1 MRSVAPCSPKRG
13 ALARFGVLVSL
24 WFNTR
29 FREIY
34 PAGIPMHFDIL
45 TIFPQLF
52 EPFRATGVL
61 GKAVERGLVG
71 IEAHDLR
78 DWADNKWR
86 QIDDEPYGGGAGMVL
101 QASPVLTAIR
111 DMTSRQRDAR
121 AIILGPRGRLLDQPL
136 AEEMAREP
144 GLLLVCGRYEGF
156 DERVLDISGAEEVS
170 VGDYILGGGEVAA
183 MVLIEAVSRLVPG
196 VVGDPDSV
204 SADSFGEGLLDHPCY
219 TRPPEVEGDLVP
231 EVLLSGNH
239 EAIRRWRLE
248 RSVEITV
255 TRRPDL
261 VKRNWKRYSNEV
273 RELVGRVAP
282 DLVREMG
289 GD

>member
-1 MRSVAPCSPKRG
+1 M
-13 ALARFGVLVSL
+13 SL

-204 SADSFGEGLLDHPCY
+204 IADSFGEGLLDHPCY

-273 RELVGRVAP
+273 RELVGRFAP
-282 DLVREMG
+282 DLIREMG
-289 GD
+289 GA

>member
-1 MRSVAPCSPKRG
+1 
-13 ALARFGVLVSL
+13 
-24 WFNTR
+24 
-29 FREIY
+29 
-34 PAGIPMHFDIL
+34 MHFDIL

-204 SADSFGEGLLDHPCY
+204 IADSFGEGLLDHPCY

-273 RELVGRVAP
+273 RELVGRFAP
-282 DLVREMG
+282 DLIREMG
-289 GD
+289 GA